1 MKKLP
6 VLIPLCVFLTVAS
19 AFGTFPD
26 WSETPISIKL
36 LTNKEVYE
44 PGEVVGIELRAV
56 NTTDR
61 DITLNFPDGHQQ
73 DYSIDGKYLWSS
85 DKSFIESLTHVDIP
99 AGTSYSWYFKHTPE
113 DYSLAPGTHVI
124 VGTVVGY
131 GHSGPV
137 PIAVRERD
145 GLVVTVSTDKESYSV
160 GENVPIHVTITNKT
174 SEEIVLTFR
183 TGEVAGYCIDEK
195 YTQFNVYALGD
206 VGTAIPLPGGGSI
219 TWDFVHDPADYPLLP
234 GTHTIKG
241 IVVGYGHSN
250 LVTIVVGEKPGLVVT
265 VSTDKESYSV
275 GENVPIHVTI
285 TNKTSDE
292 VVLIFRTGKQAGYCI
307 DGEYFHFNGSEFTD
321 VYSEIP
327 LAPNGGFYTWDFV
340 HDPADYPL
348 TPGVHWIKGIV
359 AEYGHSEPIKILV
372 VSGLQVTV
380 ATDKKEYA
388 LDEPVQISVTATNTG
403 LEPITLGFPIS
414 QEASYVIDGVYDWS
428 RHHPALMVETHF
440 TLQPEEVRTWEF
452 THTAEDYRLL
462 PGGHSIV
469 GVVIGYGKS
478 EPTEIFVAQGEP
490 IVDVSVSTDKE
501 IYELGELV
509 KINVSATNNSDNPV
523 TLEFPTLHQAD
534 YRIDEAYLWS
544 KGKFFLPIPTSI
556 TLPPGAKITWSF
568 VHSAGEYRLLPGE
581 HSIVGIVV
589 GYGRSEPRVI
599 VVNEKEPEELTV
611 RGLLLREM
619 PPWLEDGRYGGYPGY
634 FLYTGDP
641 QKVYCLFPMNVDL
654 DPHVNKTVE
663 VTGHYVYTLLPVPG
677 IPLGVTSIRDLLVVE
692 VQTDKPEYYQLENI
706 VITLIAR
713 NVTEGQQAETLT
725 IYIDQREDVIAWLD
739 DIRLFPE
746 GVPMTLYPYLAEPI
760 EIESGGAKEW
770 TFIYRGEERPLFPGE
785 HVVRGEVRGYGKS
798 GKLPIQIIEK
808 PSEKIVASGIV
819 SELPS
824 DDGTISTDN
833 RPEYVLVDR
842 ETGNALYYLRNPQ
855 IDFGWYLGQFVE
867 VVGVL
872 SDGITPADGTIPVPD
887 VPELFVLSIRRL
899 LAVAVSTDK
908 ITYAPS
914 DPIYVYVTAKN
925 CTPEKLVLT
934 FPSGKQAYAQMS
946 SVTRD
951 IAPVVQEWSNG
962 EEVILEPYGLHV
974 WEFKFESLGP
984 DDYTVAGGVIGYGQG
999 KPVPISVA
1007 EGAPEIVVAK
1017 GFIEK
1022 LWWWKWFE
1030 PTGTVPPGSEIWPW
1044 PYPCRYVL
1052 YNPEDNSVTYF
1063 LSSHRVE
1070 LDWYVGRYVQVTGY
1084 EAVEVVPMTDPRI
1097 EVPGSD
1103 SGDGIPPEFPVPP
1116 IIPPFPWAHLDVV
1129 SVIPLEKAPI
1139 DENGNGIPDTWE
1151 IITGLKDIGGERDED
1166 SDGDGMPNIA
1176 EYLCGTDP
1184 LDSTSVVK
1192 VNAETN
1198 PAGLV
1203 ILRWKTVPGKTY
1215 SVYCSGGW
1223 SGGEP
1228 IWRLLIEG
1236 IEGTGAEAAWTDDGA
1251 AGVEPSNAAGLR
1263 SRFYRVEVE

>member
-1 MKKLP
+1 MKRLA
-6 VLIPLCVFLTVAS
+6 VLIPLCVFLTVTG
-19 AFGTFPD
+19 AFGSFPD
-26 WSETPISIKL
+26 WTDTPIRIVL
-36 LTNKEVYE
+36 LTDKEVYE
-44 PGEVVGIELRAV
+44 PGEAVKIELQAI

-61 DITLNFPDGHQQ
+61 AITLNFPDGHQQ
-73 DYSIDGKYLWSS
+73 DYSIDGKYLWSN
-85 DKSFIESLTHVDIP
+85 DKGFIEAETHVEIP
-99 AGTSYSWYFKHTPE
+99 AGGTYSWYFTHSSE
-113 DYSLAPGTHVI
+113 DYYLAPGTHVI

-137 PIAVRERD
+137 PIAVGERD
-145 GLVVTVSTDKESYSV
+145 GLFVTVSTDKESYSV
-160 GENVPIHVTITNKT
+160 GEKVPIHVTITNK
-174 SEEIVLTFR
+174 SDHEIVLTFR
-183 TGEVAGYCIDEK
+183 TGEVAGYCIDDT
-195 YTQFNVYALGD
+195 YRQFNVYALGD
-206 VGTAIPLPGGGSI
+206 VGTAIPLPPGGSMR
-219 TWDFVHDPADYPLLP
+219 WDFVHDPADYPLLP
-234 GTHTIKG
+234 GVHTIRG
-241 IVVGYGHSN
+241 IVVGYGHS
-250 LVTIVVGEKPGLVVT
+250 
-265 VSTDKESYSV
+265 
-275 GENVPIHVTI
+275 
-285 TNKTSDE
+285 
-292 VVLIFRTGKQAGYCI
+292 
-307 DGEYFHFNGSEFTD
+307 
-321 VYSEIP
+321 
-327 LAPNGGFYTWDFV
+327 
-340 HDPADYPL
+340 
-348 TPGVHWIKGIV
+348 
-359 AEYGHSEPIKILV
+359 EPIKFQV
-372 VSGLQVTV
+372 VSGLNVTV
-380 ATDKKEYA
+380 KTDKTEYA
-388 LDEPVQISVTATNTG
+388 LDEPVQISVTATNT
-403 LEPITLGFPIS
+403 LPDPITLTFPTS
-414 QEASYVIDGVYDWS
+414 LEASYIIDGVYDWS
-428 RHHPALMVETHF
+428 EHAISLPVVTHETIPGGQF
-440 TLQPEEVRTWEF
+440 KTWEF
-452 THTAEDYRLL
+452 THTAEQYRLL
-462 PGGHSIV
+462 PGKHSIV

-490 IVDVSVSTDKE
+490 IVQVSVSTDKE
-501 IYELGELV
+501 IYELDEPV
-509 KINVSATNNSDNPV
+509 KIGVSATNNSDKPV

-556 TLPPGAKITWSF
+556 MLPPGATITWRF
-568 VHSAGEYRLLPGE
+568 VHSAREYRLLPGE

-599 VVNEKEPEELTV
+599 VVKEGEPEELTV
-611 RGLLLREM
+611 RGLLLREI
-619 PPWLEDGRYGGYPGY
+619 PPWLKDGRYGGYPGY

-641 QKVYCLFPMNVDL
+641 EKVYCLFPEDIDL

-663 VTGHYVYTLLPVPG
+663 VKGHYVYTLLPVPG

-692 VQTDKPEYYQLENI
+692 VQTDKAEYYQQEEII
-706 VITLIAR
+706 VTLIAR

-725 IYIDQREDVIAWLD
+725 IKIDPREDVIAWVD

-760 EIESGGAKEW
+760 EIEPGVPKEW
-770 TFIYRGEERPLFPGE
+770 TFIYRGEERPLSPGG
-785 HVVRGEVRGYGKS
+785 HVVRGEVRGYGRS

-819 SELPS
+819 GQMPS

-842 ETGNALYYLRNPQ
+842 ETGANLYILRNPQ

-867 VVGVL
+867 VVGIL
-872 SDGITPADGTIPVPD
+872 YDGIAPEEPAVEPPAI
-887 VPELFVLSIRRL
+887 PELFVLSIRRL

-908 ITYAPS
+908 VSYAPA

-925 CTPEKLVLT
+925 CTPEQMSLT
-934 FPSGKQAYAQMS
+934 FPEGKQAYAQLS

-951 IAPVVQEWSNG
+951 IAPVVQEWSTG

-1007 EGAPEIVVAK
+1007 EGAPEIVIAK

-1030 PTGTVPPGSEIWPW
+1030 PTETVPPGSEIWPW

-1052 YNPEDNSVTYF
+1052 YNPEGNSVTYF

-1084 EAVEVVPMTDPRI
+1084 EAAEVVPMIDPRV
-1097 EVPGSD
+1097 EDPGSD
-1103 SGDGIPPEFPVPP
+1103 DAVPPDFPVPP

-1151 IITGLKDIGGERDED
+1151 IITGLREVGGEKDQD
-1166 SDGDGMPNIA
+1166 SDGDGMSNIA
-1176 EYLCGTDP
+1176 EYFCGTDP
-1184 LDSTSVVK
+1184 LDSSSVVK
-1192 VNAETN
+1192 VNVETN

-1215 SVYCSGGW
+1215 SVYCADGW
-1223 SGGEP
+1223 SAGEP
-1228 IWRLLIEG
+1228 TWRLLIKG
-1236 IEGTGAEAAWTDDGA
+1236 IEGTGAEATWTDDGA
-1251 AGVEPSNAAGLR
+1251 PEVEPSNAAGLKC
-1263 SRFYRVEVE
+1263 RFYRVEVE